1 MGKRTGRLVSQPTG
15 LYFFAMN
22 QADFHVP
29 ENALNGIVTVGN
41 FDGVHCGHQQMLTTL
56 QEIAAHHSAPAVVV
70 TFDPHPL
77 SLLRPDAPLPRLTT
91 IPRRTELLK
100 QYGADEVIV
109 LPVTHDLLQMSA
121 DEFFSDILVQCLAA
135 KGIVEGPNFRFGHD
149 RQGDVQ
155 RLSEMCRSRDITFQ
169 VIDAVNDEGHMIS
182 SSRIRSLL
190 GDGLVLEAVAMT
202 GHAHRLSGKVS
213 RGAGRGRQLGFPTAN
228 LDGINV
234 MLPADG
240 VYAGTT
246 VVGEQQHT
254 VAISIGPN
262 PTFDDNR
269 IKVECF
275 LDGFD
280 GDLYGQQ
287 LDIDLLCEIRS
298 LCSFGSVD
306 ELTQQIQSDVEQCR
320 IRVQQLTTPIFKIC
334 PESDWAE
341 AVVNGRY
348 AGSAVDDEDGFIHF
362 STAGQIRETAAKH
375 FAGKT
380 DLVLVEFNPTNLGS
394 ALRWE
399 ESRGGDLFPHFYGL
413 LNPAEAVCVH
423 PLPWNNEGRHEF
435 PVVSH

>member
-1 MGKRTGRLVSQPTG
+1 MGKHTGRLVSQWTG
-15 LYFFAMN
+15 LYFLAMN
-22 QADFHVP
+22 QADPHVP
-29 ENALNGIVTVGN
+29 QSALNGIVTVGN
-41 FDGVHCGHQQMLTTL
+41 FDGVHRGHQQMLTTL
-56 QEIAAHHSAPAVVV
+56 GEIAAHHSAPAVVV

-77 SLLRPDAPLPRLTT
+77 SLLRPDSPLPRLTT
-91 IPRRTELLK
+91 ISHRTELLK
-100 QYGADEVIV
+100 QYGANEVIV

-121 DEFFSDILVQCLAA
+121 DEFFRDILVQHVAA

-155 RLSEMCRSRDITFQ
+155 RLSEMCQSKDITFQ
-169 VIDAVNDEGHMIS
+169 VIDPVNDEGHMIS

-190 GDGLVLEAVAMT
+190 GEGQVLEAVAMT
-202 GHAHRLSGKVS
+202 GHAHRLSGMVS

-228 LDGINV
+228 LAGINV

-287 LDIDLLCEIRS
+287 LDIDLLCEIRA
-298 LCSFGSVD
+298 LCSFNSVD

-320 IRVQQLTTPIFKIC
+320 MRVQQLTTPIFKIC
-334 PESDWAE
+334 RESDWAD
-341 AVVNGRY
+341 AVAIGRY
-348 AGSAVDDEDGFIHF
+348 GGSAVDDEDGFIHF
-362 STAGQIRETAAKH
+362 STAGQMRKTAAKH
-375 FAGKT
+375 FAGQK
-380 DLVLVEFNPTNLGS
+380 DLVLVEFNPANLGA
-394 ALRWE
+394 ALKWE
-399 ESRGGDLFPHFYGL
+399 VSRSGDLFPHLYGQ
-413 LNPAEAVCVH
+413 LNPADAICVH
-423 PLPWNNEGRHEF
+423 LLPWSNGRHQF
-435 PVVSH
+435 PVVAN